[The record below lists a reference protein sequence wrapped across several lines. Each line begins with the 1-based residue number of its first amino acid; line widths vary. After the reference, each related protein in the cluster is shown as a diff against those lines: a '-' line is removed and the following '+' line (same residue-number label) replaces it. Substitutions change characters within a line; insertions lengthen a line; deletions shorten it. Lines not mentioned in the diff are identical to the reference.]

1 MAPER
6 DHRADELIKDKE
18 GILCTGEQP
27 TVHKARGI
35 GVGAGD
41 GEGGGLFVPC
51 LHASGAVTRNG
62 RALVSI
68 SGASCL
74 PLLLRLKMEEGGSTC
89 GVVKEF
95 LPFEIEMESFS
106 TR

>member
-1 MAPER
+1 M
-6 DHRADELIKDKE
+6 
-18 GILCTGEQP
+18 
-27 TVHKARGI
+27 
-35 GVGAGD
+35 
-41 GEGGGLFVPC
+41 PC

-68 SGASCL
+68 SGSCCL
-74 PLLLRLKMEEGGSTC
+74 PLLGGLKKEEAGSTC

-95 LPFEIEMESFS
+95 IPFEIEMDSFS